1 MELVNINKD
10 NGNINLKEISP
21 NVSCSSLDW
30 TWKTHSDGVPESS
43 ILVHDEKVIFHPTYS
58 SGTAAV
64 IGDKPLSR
72 PHHHYWEVQFTSPVY
87 GTDVMVG
94 LATRKVD
101 LASHCHSFASFL
113 GHDSSS
119 WGYSYH
125 GYTQHAGTKV
135 RFGSKWGKGDV
146 VGVHLDTWRGQV
158 YFYHNSK
165 LQGLAFTGLQGLDL
179 VPIVCSTAAKSEIK
193 LVTARSFPNTLQFEC
208 FRRLSEKLPRS
219 DLLDIHLPPGLRNFV
234 LNNYWFLDLTGP
246 NNDFYY
252 DTSPVRVLT
261 EALSK
266 SRKAPNRGAKNKR
279 DYTEELSTD
288 EDEDNEC
295 FLNIKSK
302 KLALMR
308 KCKANLQ
315 TSSAPACLS
324 PSLTESPAC
333 SSQDV
338 CFRRTDSEVAV
349 MFNRR
354 NENTEDQNHDEN
366 DDDNKTSSDDKSG
379 GSTTPKV
386 RKRFVLSRKH
396 K

>member
-1 MELVNINKD
+1 M
-10 NGNINLKEISP
+10 
-21 NVSCSSLDW
+21 
-30 TWKTHSDGVPESS
+30 
-43 ILVHDEKVIFHPTYS
+43 
-58 SGTAAV
+58 
-64 IGDKPLSR
+64 
-72 PHHHYWEVQFTSPVY
+72 
-87 GTDVMVG
+87 
-94 LATRKVD
+94 
-101 LASHCHSFASFL
+101 
-113 GHDSSS
+113 
-119 WGYSYH
+119 
-125 GYTQHAGTKV
+125 
-135 RFGSKWGKGDV
+135 
-146 VGVHLDTWRGQV
+146 
-158 YFYHNSK
+158 
-165 LQGLAFTGLQGLDL
+165 
-179 VPIVCSTAAKSEIK
+179 
-193 LVTARSFPNTLQFEC
+193 
-208 FRRLSEKLPRS
+208 
-219 DLLDIHLPPGLRNFV
+219 
-234 LNNYWFLDLTGP
+234 
-246 NNDFYY
+246 
-252 DTSPVRVLT
+252 LT

-308 KCKANLQ
+308 KCKGNLQ

>member
-1 MELVNINKD
+1 MELIN
-10 NGNINLKEISP
+10 NGSLNLKESVP
-21 NVSCSSLDW
+21 RNDDSCPSLDW
-30 TWKTHSDGVPESS
+30 TWRSCSDGVPESS
-43 ILVHDEKVIFHPTYS
+43 ILVHGEKVVFHPTYS

-64 IGDKPLSR
+64 VGDNTFSR
-72 PHHHYWEVQFTSPVY
+72 PHHHFWEVQFTSPVY

-94 LATRKVD
+94 LATRKLD

-113 GHDSSS
+113 GHDSAS

-135 RFGSKWGKGDV
+135 RFGSKWGRGDV
-146 VGVHLDTWRGQV
+146 VGVHLDTWRGHV
-158 YFYHNSK
+158 YFYHNGK

-179 VPIVCSTAAKSEIK
+179 IPIVCSTAAKSEIK

-208 FRRLSEKLPRS
+208 FRRLSQKLPRS

-246 NNDFYY
+246 YNDFYY
-252 DTSPVRVLT
+252 ETSPVKVLT
-261 EALSK
+261 EAMTN
-266 SRKAPNRGAKNKR
+266 SRKVPNRCAKNKR
-279 DYTEELSTD
+279 DYAEELSTD

-315 TSSAPACLS
+315 TSSAPCLS
-324 PSLTESPAC
+324 PSVTESPAC

-338 CFRRTDSEVAV
+338 RFRRTDSEVAV
-349 MFNRR
+349 MFSKRS
-354 NENTEDQNHDEN
+354 ENSEDKNDEV
-366 DDDNKTSSDDKSG
+366 DGETKTSCDNKSD
-379 GSTTPKV
+379 GSATPKV
-386 RKRFVLSRKH
+386 RKRFVLSRKN